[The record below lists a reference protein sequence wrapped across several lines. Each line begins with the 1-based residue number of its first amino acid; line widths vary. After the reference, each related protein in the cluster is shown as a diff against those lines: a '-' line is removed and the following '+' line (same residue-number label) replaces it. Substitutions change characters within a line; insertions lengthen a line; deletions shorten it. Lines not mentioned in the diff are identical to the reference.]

1 MAWLGYTIGEYLSPF
16 QMLTTFLEW
25 PSIGKSTGI
34 LIMVRVLLNSTLR
47 TGIGILEIVMNVD
60 RQSIQLA
67 GLVAKSIVIYKMIES
82 RIADSLLAIE

>member
-1 MAWLGYTIGEYLSPF
+1 
-16 QMLTTFLEW
+16 
-25 PSIGKSTGI
+25 
-34 LIMVRVLLNSTLR
+34 
-47 TGIGILEIVMNVD
+47 MNVD